1 MQGDND
7 TRHRTMT
14 ITMRKTD
21 AFENDIDEVEDDRK
35 VDNIWIDVIKVSG
48 GYETGMVSESKN
60 VIAHD

>member
-21 AFENDIDEVEDDRK
+21 EFENDIEEVEDDRK

-48 GYETGMVSESKN
+48 GYETGMVSESEN